1 MILHNNSLKIK
12 HNPKHKIKMAFKYF
26 YLTFCYPIKSLGF
39 EIFLFDFMS
48 ILIKIIGL
56 CVKNRRERKIIKRK
70 KIGLSPN
77 EPELTCLGLA

>member
-1 MILHNNSLKIK
+1 
-12 HNPKHKIKMAFKYF
+12 
-26 YLTFCYPIKSLGF
+26 
-39 EIFLFDFMS
+39 MS

-70 KIGLSPN
+70 KIGLNPN